1 MKCNGSFFRE
11 RKSAL
16 VVKKSLIHTIIS
28 SYCPGK
34 KNFCFLSA
42 LCTLFRPF
50 RTLSLN
56 PLLLTKQA
64 MPIAELFLGAFLQVL
79 FDRLA
84 SRKLLNFAQREGI
97 DTRLKKWEK
106 TLISI
111 NQVLDDAE
119 DRQLNGDLRVNSWLE
134 DLRDLAYDIEDLLDV
149 FAIEFAEN
157 KSKAEPDT
165 SKARSLL
172 LSCCFRLSS
181 RAFTFDHEM
190 RSKMEE
196 MDGRLKDINTQKD
209 ILSLK
214 ENDGKRAASRRVDKL
229 PRTTNLPEPCFVSR
243 EVEKME
249 ILELLTGEE
258 ENDRTSADLKVIPIV
273 GMGGVGKTAL
283 AQHVY
288 NDARVTDYFDVKAWA
303 CVSDEFDILAIT
315 KKILETTNDCL
326 SCEGKDLNWL
336 HDELK
341 KHLAGKKFLVILDDV
356 WNENY
361 GHWII
366 FLKPFLSGAKG
377 SKIILT
383 TRNFRVAEIAGAQPY
398 TLKGL
403 SQDDCMTLFAF
414 HALRDRNFDHHRD
427 LEVLGM
433 KIVEKCQ
440 GLPLAVKT
448 LAGLLRFKV
457 DPNEWQ
463 DVLNNK
469 IWDLSEGSNDIL
481 PALKLSYLHLPPSL
495 TRCFAYCA
503 IFPNDYEIEQDELIH
518 WWIAEGLLEGKEG
531 NNRWKVGL
539 KFFNELVSRSL
550 LQKSSSSESRFL
562 MHDLVSEL
570 AKLVAGATYF
580 CSREF
585 EFESDQNNAFLARH
599 ASFIPSEYIVLERFK
614 IYHGMKG
621 LRSFISLQ
629 MQSGHYINPYLSE
642 EMLCNLLSRLKYL
655 RVLSLCHYCIK
666 RVPDCIGKLR
676 HLRYL
681 NLSYTRIE
689 TLPNSIVA
697 LYNLETLMLRGC
709 QNLNKL
715 PEGNLVGLEI
725 LPKFVVGAEEGSRLK
740 ELKNLNN
747 LRGEL
752 CIYDLHKVREAID
765 AMDANLCMKE
775 AICQLTM
782 QWCQDFGNFRNA
794 ELEAEVSDFLRPHPK
809 LENLVISYYGGLEFP
824 PWLGSPSYVKMVRLH
839 LCGCHRAKV
848 LPSLGQLSS
857 LKKLY
862 IKGQN
867 AICTIGFEFYGTK
880 NAFPS
885 LMTLKFED
893 MPLWEDW
900 SHCVG
905 TGEVGV
911 LFPCLEHLVIR
922 NCSKLIG
929 RLPSQLSSLR
939 KLEIKSCPCLD
950 ASSSIISLPSLNKLN
965 FGGCNEGVLKG
976 LLNLTSLTALFIQ
989 DVVELT
995 HLNHGFTSSL
1005 IKLEKLEMQSC
1016 ENLLCL
1022 WQDRDVISD
1031 LACLKSLAV
1040 KNCPEFISFTT
1051 REGDIELPSNLETVQ
1066 LENCK
1071 NLEQLPSKMHALS
1084 SLRKLAIYGCLKLVC
1099 FPETGVPASLTTLSI
1114 EKCEMLLSL
1123 PKGYGA
1129 HELSSSKNHGDIL
1142 PYLQNLNISNCNSL
1156 QASPFSEVRF
1166 LPRSLKTIH
1175 ISSCWR
1181 VESLAVIAV
1190 ECVQLL
1196 EEIYII
1202 NCQNLRSLPQGLH
1215 TLSHLTY
1222 LLLAKCPALEL
1233 EYFPSLPPGI
1243 SKLYLR
1249 DCPKIKSLPNQL
1261 HRLTYLRELQINSC
1275 ESITCFPYRGLPP
1288 QLQILEV
1295 IKCKNMRQP
1304 VREWLTPLTSLQFLS
1319 IDGSVGGVGEEE
1331 DPMLPLPSSLLHLRI
1346 FVMKKVKRLSSSLPP
1361 SLQTLGI
1368 SSCPKLR
1375 ELSQDGLPPSLERLW
1390 VTGCDILEERC
1401 KKGTG
1406 CYWPLIRQIPY
1417 VSLSGADRPWESIT

>member
-1 MKCNGSFFRE
+1 
-11 RKSAL
+11 
-16 VVKKSLIHTIIS
+16 
-28 SYCPGK
+28 
-34 KNFCFLSA
+34 
-42 LCTLFRPF
+42 
-50 RTLSLN
+50 
-56 PLLLTKQA
+56 

-97 DTRLKKWEK
+97 DTLLKKWEN

-111 NQVLDDAE
+111 YQVLDDAE
-119 DRQLNGDLRVNSWLE
+119 DRQLNGDLIVNSWLE
-134 DLRDLAYDIEDLLDV
+134 NLRDLAYDIEDLLDV
-149 FAIEFAEN
+149 FATEFAEN
-157 KSKAEPDT
+157 KSKAQPDT

-172 LSCCFRLSS
+172 PSCCFRLSS

-209 ILSLK
+209 ILNLK
-214 ENDGKRAASRRVDKL
+214 EKDKKQAAYRQVDKS
-229 PRTTNLPEPCFVSR
+229 RHTTNLPEPCFVSR
-243 EVEKME
+243 EDEKMG
-249 ILELLTGEE
+249 IINLLTGKE
-258 ENDRTSADLKVIPIV
+258 ENDRTCANLKVISIV

-283 AQHVY
+283 AQQVY
-288 NDARVTDYFDVKAWA
+288 NDARVTDYFDIKAWV
-303 CVSDEFDILAIT
+303 CVSNEFDIVAIT
-315 KKILETTNDCL
+315 KKILEMINDHL
-326 SCEGKDLNWL
+326 PCEGKDLNWL
-336 HDELK
+336 QDEFK
-341 KHLAGKKFLVILDDV
+341 KHLEGKKLLVILDDV
-356 WNENY
+356 WNDNY
-361 GHWII
+361 EKWTIL
-366 FLKPFLSGAKG
+366 LKPLQWGAKG

-383 TRNFRVAEIAGAQPY
+383 TRNFRVAELADAQPY

-403 SQDDCMTLFAF
+403 SQDDCMTLFTF

-463 DVLNNK
+463 DILNNK

-481 PALKLSYLHLPPSL
+481 PVLKLSYLHLPLSL
-495 TRCFAYCA
+495 RRCFAYCA
-503 IFPNDYEIEQDELIH
+503 IFPNDYEIERDELIH
-518 WWIAEGLLEGKEG
+518 WWIAEGLLDGREGK
-531 NNRWKVGL
+531 NRWKAGL

-550 LQKSSSSESRFL
+550 LQKSSSSQSRFL
-562 MHDLVSEL
+562 MHDLVNEL
-570 AKLVAGATYF
+570 AKLVASATHF
-580 CSREF
+580 SSREF
-585 EFESDQNNAFLARH
+585 KFESDQNKAFLARH
-599 ASFIPSEYIVLERFK
+599 ASFIPNRCIVLERFK

-629 MQSGHYINPYLSE
+629 MQSGHHINPFLSE

-655 RVLSLCHYCIK
+655 RVLSLCHYCIR

-697 LYNLETLMLRGC
+697 LYNLETLMLRDC
-709 QNLNKL
+709 QNLSKL
-715 PEGNLVGLEI
+715 PKGMEKLINLKFLDVTNTPSLRAIPLYIGNLVGLEI

-747 LRGEL
+747 LRGKL
-752 CIYDLHKVREAID
+752 CIYDLHKVREARD
-765 AMDANLCMKE
+765 AMDAYLCMKE

-809 LENLVISYYGGLEFP
+809 LENLVISYYGGPEFP
-824 PWLGSPSYVKMVRLH
+824 PWLGSPSYVKMVSLH

-857 LKKLY
+857 LKELY

-885 LMTLKFED
+885 LITLKFKD

-950 ASSSIISLPSLNKLN
+950 ASSSIISLPSLNELN

-989 DVVELT
+989 DVAELT

-1016 ENLLCL
+1016 ENLSCL
-1022 WQDRDVISD
+1022 WQDRDVIPD

-1040 KNCPEFISFTT
+1040 KKCPEFISFTT
-1051 REGDIELPSNLETVQ
+1051 REGDIELPSNLETIELV
-1066 LENCK
+1066 NCE

-1084 SLRKLAIYGCLKLVC
+1084 SLRKLIIFRCLKLVC
-1099 FPETGVPASLTTLSI
+1099 FPETGVPASLTILSI
-1114 EKCEMLLSL
+1114 QDCEMLLSL

-1129 HELSSSKNHGDIL
+1129 DEPSNSNNHGDIV
-1142 PYLQNLNISNCNSL
+1142 PYLQNLKISNCNSL
-1156 QASPFSEVRF
+1156 QASPFNEGRF
-1166 LPRSLKTIH
+1166 LPKSLKTIH
-1175 ISSCWR
+1175 IFSCWR
-1181 VESLAVIAV
+1181 VESLAEIAV
-1190 ECVQLL
+1190 ECLQLL
-1196 EEIYII
+1196 EEIYISS
-1202 NCQNLRSLPQGLH
+1202 CKNLRSLPHGLH
-1215 TLSHLTY
+1215 TLSHLTS
-1222 LLLAKCPALEL
+1222 LVLIKCPALEL
-1233 EYFPSLPPGI
+1233 ECFPPLPPSI
-1243 SKLYLR
+1243 SSFQLWE
-1249 DCPKIKSLPNQL
+1249 CPKIKSLPNL
-1261 HRLTYLRELQINSC
+1261 HRLLYLQDLIIREC
-1275 ESITCFPYRGLPP
+1275 ESITCFSDGKLPP
-1288 QLQILEV
+1288 QLQTLVLIGCE
-1295 IKCKNMRQP
+1295 NMRQP
-1304 VREWLTPLTSLQFLS
+1304 VREWLTPLTSLQFLV
-1319 IDGSVGGVGEEE
+1319 IEGSVGGVGEE
-1331 DPMLPLPSSLLHLRI
+1331 DLVLPLPSSLL
-1346 FVMKKVKRLSSSLPP
+1346 RLSIENMEKVERLSTSLPP
-1361 SLQTLGI
+1361 
-1368 SSCPKLR
+1368 
-1375 ELSQDGLPPSLERLW
+1375 LSKDVKDHQLPEAEGVAPRWPPSL
-1390 VTGCDILEERC
+1390 
-1401 KKGTG
+1401 
-1406 CYWPLIRQIPY
+1406 P
-1417 VSLSGADRPWESIT
+1417 